1 MEKISNEKLKSAMI
15 ENCVG
20 VLELSRRA
28 KIQASVI
35 SRLLKGDSSI
45 RLPTLGKISK
55 ALSVSANDLL
65 LKE

>member
-1 MEKISNEKLKSAMI
+1 MVKISTARLQKAMI

-28 KIQASVI
+28 KIQAGII
-35 SRLLKGDSSI
+35 SRLLKKDSAI

-55 ALSVSANDLL
+55 ALNISADDLL